1 VSPTGLSPVVSG
13 DCCATATDDKSVS
26 EIVTE
31 KKIDRIEILPSKSK
45 DFTPSPPSSQR
56 QRSPSRSD
64 DSGIAAGA
72 FGLGGQFGLGTPR
85 NPILEGWEAGNRGQ
99 RHGYCISSTQAAS
112 GKPPGAPRPGAHT
125 YPASVRRAAPKDQS
139 K

>member
-1 VSPTGLSPVVSG
+1 MP
-13 DCCATATDDKSVS
+13 
-26 EIVTE
+26 
-31 KKIDRIEILPSKSK
+31 RH
-45 DFTPSPPSSQR
+45 
-56 QRSPSRSD
+56 

-112 GKPPGAPRPGAHT
+112 RKPRAHLGPAHT
-125 YPASVRRAAPKDQS
+125 HTRQVCVGPLRKINRSSRMRAPWGR
-139 K
+139 

>member
-13 DCCATATDDKSVS
+13 DCCATATDDKSAS

-56 QRSPSRSD
+56 QRSPSRSEAIRRLVEVGLKAKGID
-64 DSGIAAGA
+64 DQIAFYG
-72 FGLGGQFGLGTPR
+72 
-85 NPILEGWEAGNRGQ
+85 
-99 RHGYCISSTQAAS
+99 SSLTLPKLS
-112 GKPPGAPRPGAHT
+112 ITRET
-125 YPASVRRAAPKDQS
+125 SFPALTTL
-139 K
+139 

>member
-45 DFTPSPPSSQR
+45 AFTPSPPSSQR
-56 QRSPSRSD
+56 QRSPSRSEAIRRLVEVGLKAKGID
-64 DSGIAAGA
+64 DQIAFYG
-72 FGLGGQFGLGTPR
+72 
-85 NPILEGWEAGNRGQ
+85 
-99 RHGYCISSTQAAS
+99 SSLTLPKLS
-112 GKPPGAPRPGAHT
+112 ITRET
-125 YPASVRRAAPKDQS
+125 SFPALTTL
-139 K
+139 